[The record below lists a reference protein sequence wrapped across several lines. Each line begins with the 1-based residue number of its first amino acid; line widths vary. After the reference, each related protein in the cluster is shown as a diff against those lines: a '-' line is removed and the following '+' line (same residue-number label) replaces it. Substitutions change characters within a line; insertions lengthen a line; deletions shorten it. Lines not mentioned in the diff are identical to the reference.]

1 MKQSVR
7 LFVSILVVL
16 GVIAAVQAQD
26 AQATEI
32 LQRVN
37 AARTAGGIHP
47 LTMNAQLV
55 AAAQRHSDDMA
66 QGDFL
71 SHTGSDGSE
80 FWQRMQAA
88 GYPMTA
94 GAENVL
100 FQGALDAA
108 GAFDQWWNS
117 DGHRANMM
125 SADYV
130 EIGIAWA
137 VSASGRY
144 YYTMVLGAREGF
156 VLPQVVTPTPTSQP
170 PSPIPPTLPPT
181 AEPQPTLPPPPTFTP
196 IPPSE
201 PSQTASPIRVDIPTL
216 TPTVPPPPATITLAP
231 TIPPLP
237 TVTPSGQVNFA
248 RMFSRIV
255 AVVIEEL
262 FIGTHDPVVQV
273 VPSPSRL
280 TATPSAIVPTPVLP
294 DIQLLYS
301 PNGLTLINVSGG
313 TLDLTGLLFSS
324 SLGAMNVE
332 VWDTEFLTR
341 PLFAFPAGD
350 CLQVWSVDIVN
361 VPPVPGSCRFR
372 HAWISVRNDQVFWSD
387 STAFTVSRGGTV
399 MRVCEIAA
407 GVCDVSLS
415 AVVANVAPLG
425 GGTGVATPR
434 PTQVQT
440 TNNNGLTLVYNAD
453 SFALV
458 NTSGRILDL
467 SPLVFE
473 SDSGVLAAE
482 RWNTEFLTQPLTSF
496 SSGGCLQVWA
506 IGTPEILPPPALC
519 EQRHAWIAVNESGRF
534 WIGANTFRVRLGS
547 NMLGTCTASAGV
559 CDVPMP

>member
-7 LFVSILVVL
+7 LLVSILIVL
-16 GVIAAVQAQD
+16 GVIVVVQAQD
-26 AQATEI
+26 AQAADI

-37 AARTAGGIHP
+37 AARTAAGIHP

-71 SHTGSDGSE
+71 SHTGSDGSQ
-80 FWQRMQAA
+80 FWERMQAA

-156 VLPQVVTPTPTSQP
+156 VPPQAATPTITPQP
-170 PSPIPPTLPPT
+170 PSPVPPTLPPT
-181 AEPQPTLPPPPTFTP
+181 AEPQPTLPAPPTFTSA
-196 IPPSE
+196 PPDE
-201 PSQTASPIRVDIPTL
+201 PSLTASPIRVDIPTP
-216 TPTVPPPPATITLAP
+216 TPPAPPPPATITPVP

-237 TVTPSGQVNFA
+237 TESTSGEVNFL

-262 FIGTHDPVVQV
+262 MLGANDAAAQIM
-273 VPSPSRL
+273 PSPPPL
-280 TATPSAIVPTPVLP
+280 TATPIAIAPTPGLP

-324 SLGAMNVE
+324 SLGSMNVE

-361 VPPVPGSCRFR
+361 VPPVPVSCRFR

-425 GGTGVATPR
+425 GGTGVAAPR

-440 TNNNGLTLVYNAD
+440 ANNNGLTLVYNPD

-467 SPLVFE
+467 SQLVFE

-482 RWNTEFLTQPLTSF
+482 RWNTEFLTRPLTSF

-506 IGTPEILPPPALC
+506 IGTSEILPPPAIC

-534 WIGANTFRVRLGS
+534 WIGVNTFRVRLS
-547 NMLGTCTASAGV
+547 SDVLTTCSASAGV